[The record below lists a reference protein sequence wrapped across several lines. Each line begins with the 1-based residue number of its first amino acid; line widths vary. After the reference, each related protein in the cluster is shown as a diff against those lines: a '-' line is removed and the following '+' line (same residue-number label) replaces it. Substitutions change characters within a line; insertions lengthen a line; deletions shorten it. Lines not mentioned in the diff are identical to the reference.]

1 MKAQVH
7 FAGTIKMIPDVIKV
21 ALITSAVLLSACS
34 GVSTAHRYSDDTVPS
49 GFGPGP
55 TNSHPNNTNFHGSA
69 LGSSY
74 GEYSSGLL
82 HDD

>member
-1 MKAQVH
+1 MTSNLLKA
-7 FAGTIKMIPDVIKV
+7 
-21 ALITSAVLLSACS
+21 ALISGVVLLSACS
-34 GVSTAHRYSDDTVPS
+34 SVSPHHDYSADSVVPS

-55 TNSHPNNTNFHGSA
+55 TNTNPNTLNFHGSA

-74 GEYSSGLL
+74 GEYGSALL